1 MISVYHR
8 AYREIDLKAIEHNFD
23 IISGLIDKGT
33 KKCAVIKADAYG
45 HGAVK
50 VATLLKDKAD
60 YFAVASIGEALEIR
74 NAGITLPI
82 LVLAYTSPLCF
93 GDLID
98 YGITATV
105 YTYED
110 ALILNEKAKEM
121 GKEAKIHIA
130 VDTGMSR
137 IGFDYSDES
146 AEIIKKIT
154 DLPYIFTE
162 GIFSHFAKA
171 DFKDKTHALAQRDI
185 FDAFLRKL
193 SEKGADIPVKHL
205 YNSAAVVSF
214 GSRYDMV
221 RMGIVLYGIN
231 PFDHE
236 TEIPDLKP
244 AMTVKT
250 HVIHLHTVE
259 EGTGVSY
266 GHLYVADKKRTIA
279 TLSMGYADGLK
290 RRLSNKGYFLING
303 KKAPIT
309 GRVCMDIVMV
319 DVTDIEDVRIG
330 DEAILVGKSGER
342 EISAEEYGK
351 MYGSFAYEVLS
362 TFMPRVRKIYK

>member
-1 MISVYHR
+1 MYHR
-8 AYREIDLKAIEHNFD
+8 AYREIDLKAIDHNFD
-23 IISGLIDKGT
+23 VISGLIDKDT
-33 KKCAVIKADAYG
+33 KKCAVVKADAYG
-45 HGAVK
+45 HGAVE
-50 VATLLKDKAD
+50 VAMLLQNKAD
-60 YFAVASIGEALEIR
+60 YFAVASIGEAIEIR

-82 LVLAYTSPLCF
+82 LVLAYTSPLCY

-98 YGITATV
+98 YDVTATI
-105 YTYED
+105 YSYED
-110 ALILNEKAKEM
+110 ACLLNEEAEKK
-121 GKEAKIHIA
+121 GKKAKIHIA

-137 IGFDYSDES
+137 IGFDLSDKS
-146 AEIIKKIT
+146 ADTVKKIT
-154 DLPYIFTE
+154 SLPYIFTE

-185 FDAFLRKL
+185 FDSFLKKL
-193 SEKGADIPVKHL
+193 TDRDVNIPIKHL

-236 TEIPDLKP
+236 AEIPDLWP

-250 HVIHLHTVE
+250 NVIHLHTVE
-259 EGTGVSY
+259 EGEGVSY
-266 GHLYVADKKRTIA
+266 GHLYVADKKRKIA

-290 RRLSNKGYFLING
+290 RRLSNVGYFLING

-319 DVTDIEDVRIG
+319 DVTDIDNVKIG
-330 DEAILVGKSGER
+330 DEAVLVGKSGDA

-362 TFMPRVRKIYK
+362 TFMPRVRKIFK

>member
-1 MISVYHR
+1 MYHR
-8 AYREIDLKAIEHNFD
+8 AYREIDLKAIDHNFD
-23 IISGLIDKGT
+23 VISGLIDKDT
-33 KKCAVIKADAYG
+33 KKCAVVKADAYG
-45 HGAVK
+45 HGAVE
-50 VATLLKDKAD
+50 VAMLLQNKAD
-60 YFAVASIGEALEIR
+60 YFAVASIGEAIEIR

-82 LVLAYTSPLCF
+82 LVLAYTSPLCY

-98 YGITATV
+98 YDVTATI
-105 YTYED
+105 YSYED
-110 ALILNEKAKEM
+110 ACLLNEEAEKKGKKAI
-121 GKEAKIHIA
+121 IHIA

-137 IGFDYSDES
+137 IGFDLSDKS
-146 AEIIKKIT
+146 ADTVKKIT
-154 DLPYIFTE
+154 ALPHIYTE

-185 FDAFLRKL
+185 FDSFLKKL
-193 SEKGADIPVKHL
+193 TDRDVNIPIKHL

-236 TEIPDLKP
+236 TEIPDLWP

-250 HVIHLHTVE
+250 HVIHIHTVE
-259 EGTGVSY
+259 EGEGVSY
-266 GHLYVADKKRTIA
+266 GHLYVADKKRKIA

-290 RRLSNKGYFLING
+290 RRLSNVGYFLING

-319 DVTDIEDVRIG
+319 DVTDIENVKIG
-330 DEAILVGKSGER
+330 DEAVLVGKSGDE

-362 TFMPRVRKIYK
+362 TFMPRVRKIFK